1 MQKFEM
7 RSKAERSQK
16 ISYGKINGVKNL
28 NLPRIF
34 KKYEPRNDKY
44 TIMNKPFLPLYTFII
59 YIFVYFYLFC
69 TCFLFNF
76 RLAFKSI

>member
-34 KKYEPRNDKY
+34 KKYEPGNDKY
-44 TIMNKPFLPLYTFII
+44 TIMNKPFLP
-59 YIFVYFYLFC
+59 
-69 TCFLFNF
+69 
-76 RLAFKSI
+76 